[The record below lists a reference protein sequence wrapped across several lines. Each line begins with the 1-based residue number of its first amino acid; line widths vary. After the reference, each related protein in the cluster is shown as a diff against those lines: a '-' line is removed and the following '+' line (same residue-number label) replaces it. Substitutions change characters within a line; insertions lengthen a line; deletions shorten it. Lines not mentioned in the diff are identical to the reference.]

1 MTLRRI
7 SVALSAAAL
16 IVLTGC
22 GSSAS
27 ISSDE
32 GSDSS
37 QSSDSAGTGNI
48 VGDLTLASFSSS
60 TSAAQIKAKSAH
72 LEMKMG
78 MHGQTITMSGDMS
91 IGTSLEDTALEMTM
105 SLPGL
110 GEDMSVIFVDGIMY
124 IRAGQ
129 ASGGKYFSLDLTKPG
144 SPFGD
149 LYKQTVEQANP
160 FSITK
165 SFDGAI
171 EDFET
176 VGSDVIDGTTT
187 THYRITVDTKKA
199 LAKTLGP
206 DALQEGMLD
215 SMPETMTYDIWVGDD
230 DNLPR
235 RMEFD
240 IMGMSGQ
247 INMSKWGKPVHVEAP
262 PPSQVSKKD
271 LMAQLPS
278 MPTTP
283 KV

>member
-22 GSSAS
+22 GSSS
-27 ISSDE
+27 DLSSDADS
-32 GSDSS
+32 SDSS
-37 QSSDSAGTGNI
+37 DSVGTGNI
-48 VGDLTLASFSSS
+48 LGDLTLASFSSS
-60 TSAAQIKAKSAH
+60 TSMAQIKAKSAH

-78 MHGQTITMSGDMS
+78 MQGQTMTMSGDMS
-91 IGTSLEDTALEMTM
+91 IGTSLEDTAIEMTM

-110 GEDMSVIFVDGIMY
+110 GDDMSMILVDGIMY
-124 IRAGQ
+124 ISAGPN
-129 ASGGKYFSLDLTKPG
+129 SDKYFSLDLTKPG

-149 LYKQTVEQANP
+149 LYKQTLEQANP

-176 VGSDVIDGTTT
+176 VGSDRIDGTTT

-199 LAKTLGP
+199 LAKTLGA
-206 DALQEGMLD
+206 DALQQGMLD
-215 SMPETMTYDIWVGDD
+215 SMPATMTYDIWVGDD
-230 DNLPR
+230 DDLPR

-240 IMGMSGQ
+240 VMGMEGR
-247 INMSKWGKPVHVEAP
+247 INMTKWGKPVHVEAP

-271 LMAQLPS
+271 LMSQLPS

>member
-22 GSSAS
+22 GSSADL
-27 ISSDE
+27 SSD
-32 GSDSS
+32 GDSNSS
-37 QSSDSAGTGNI
+37 QSSDSVGTGSI
-48 VGDLTLASFSSS
+48 AGDLTLASFSSR

-72 LEMKMG
+72 LEMKLG
-78 MHGQTITMSGDMS
+78 IQGQAITMSGDMS
-91 IGTSLEDTALEMTM
+91 IGTSLKATGLEMTM
-105 SLPGL
+105 SVPGL
-110 GEDMSVIFVDGIMY
+110 GGDMSVIFVDGIMY
-124 IRAGQ
+124 ISAGPN
-129 ASGGKYFSLDLTKPG
+129 SDKYFSLDLAKPG

-149 LYKQTVEQANP
+149 LYKQTIEQANP
-160 FSITK
+160 FSITE

-176 VGSDVIDGTTT
+176 VGSDKIDGTTT

-199 LAKTLGP
+199 LAKTLGA
-206 DALQEGMLD
+206 DALQPGMLD
-215 SMPETMTYDIWVGDD
+215 SMPATLTYDVWVGDD

-240 IMGMSGQ
+240 MMGTSGQ
-247 INMSKWGKPVHVEAP
+247 INMTKWGKPVHVEAP

-271 LMAQLPS
+271 PFAQLPS

>member
-7 SVALSAAAL
+7 SVALSVAAL

-22 GSSAS
+22 GSSS
-27 ISSDE
+27 DLSSDE
-32 GSDSS
+32 D
-37 QSSDSAGTGNI
+37 SSDSVGTGNI

-60 TSAAQIKAKSAH
+60 TSEAQIKAKSVH

-78 MHGQTITMSGDMS
+78 MQGQTITMSGDMS
-91 IGTSLEDTALEMTM
+91 IGKSLEKTAIEMTM
-105 SLPGL
+105 SAPGL
-110 GEDMSVIFVDGIMY
+110 GEDMSMIFVDGIMY
-124 IRAGQ
+124 ISAGPT
-129 ASGGKYFSLDLTKPG
+129 SDKYFALDLTKPG

-149 LYKQTVEQANP
+149 MYEQTLEQANP
-160 FSITK
+160 FNITK

-176 VGSDVIDGTTT
+176 VGSDEIDGTTT
-187 THYRITVDTKKA
+187 THYRITVDTRKA
-199 LAKTLGP
+199 LAKTLGA

-215 SMPETMTYDIWVGDD
+215 SMPATMTYDIWVGDD

-240 IMGMSGQ
+240 MMGISGQ
-247 INMSKWGKPVHVEAP
+247 IDMTKWGKPVHVEAP

-271 LMAQLPS
+271 LLAQLPS

-283 KV
+283 EV